1 MLKSTLPEGAG
12 RVMALVERSAPDP
25 DRPRLSDEWERQ
37 LAEVDVKSAACYASM
52 EDLSDQ
58 LDRLAADLGGGAVDD
73 GVVVEQADDQDS
85 LVFHVEEFNRNVE
98 PILAAASRRGNGSL
112 KR

>member
-1 MLKSTLPEGAG
+1 MLRDELPEGAG

-37 LAEVDVKSAACYASM
+37 LADIDAKSAACYASM

-58 LDRLAADLGGGAVDD
+58 LDRVARELDD
-73 GVVVEQADDQDS
+73 GVVVEQAADDDS
-85 LVFHVEEFNRNVE
+85 LAVRVEEVHRDMT
-98 PILAAASRRGNGSL
+98 PLAAALASSGNGSL